1 METVL
6 YIVIPCYNEQEVIR
20 EAAERLNKKIKELI
34 ESEQISV
41 KSRILFVNDGSK
53 DKTWQIIKELHNE
66 NELFSGI
73 NLSRNRGHQNALM
86 AGLMYAK
93 EYADITISMDADFQ
107 DDINAVDEFVEKYY
121 EGYEIVYGVR
131 SKRDKDTFFK
141 KNSAFLF
148 YSLQKRMGI
157 EAVQNHADY
166 RLMSRRVLEAL
177 SEFEETN
184 LFLRGIIP
192 MLGFDSAE
200 VFYERNERYA
210 GVSKYPLQKMLRFA
224 FDGITSF
231 SIVPIRFI
239 AALGLLMFAGSF
251 FVILY
256 SIIRKV
262 LGHTVSGWTF
272 IACSIWLLGGIQLL
286 SVGIIGEYIGKIYN
300 EVKKRPRYIVKD
312 ILNR

>member
-210 GVSKYPLQKMLRFA
+210 GVSKYPLQKMLKFA

-239 AALGLLMFAGSF
+239 AALGFLMFAGSF